1 MVSSTVLQW
10 GPCHTTVT
18 STWRCLQL
26 GGFWPYGSAAGQ
38 CWAQPSLPTPDV
50 VPALPTCPTPLSSV
64 PQPTAAT
71 YRERHHRDHHRREH
85 SLLRGVKLSKKGRC
99 VLGRMWRQLTTCS
112 CWGGAAPFRLSAT
125 TTRVL
130 GALQKTAQPL
140 GAEVN
145 PHGVQGQQPQAGIPV
160 RNHSH
165 GPSHALGLWHW
176 VHTKH
181 SVPACS
187 SPTGVSLGSIGL
199 IET

>member
-1 MVSSTVLQW
+1 MGTLPHHGDIHMEMPAAGGVLALWQCCRAVLGPAFPPNTRRGSSTPYLPYTPVL
-10 GPCHTTVT
+10 
-18 STWRCLQL
+18 S
-26 GGFWPYGSAAGQ
+26 
-38 CWAQPSLPTPDV
+38 
-50 VPALPTCPTPLSSV
+50 
-64 PQPTAAT
+64 PTAYSCHLPRAASQGPPPQGA
-71 YRERHHRDHHRREH
+71 H